1 MRVQKLRRPRQCLT
15 KVVQL
20 VTALFSILVVYID
33 YVIDGEEWL
42 GGAALQRSTRLPM
55 GARGN
60 LSSELIGVPLSA
72 AFAED
77 LTTQSTL

>member
-1 MRVQKLRRPRQCLT
+1 M
-15 KVVQL
+15 
-20 VTALFSILVVYID
+20 
-33 YVIDGEEWL
+33 IDGEEWL

-55 GARGN
+55 RARGN